1 MNIGNSQLFISHL
14 LISRPPPPRPKGVAP
29 GHGHPLIKRGVN
41 NNESDIRAQMEDV
54 ESEMNKLEIQ
64 GAKLED
70 MLRFKTN
77 TGDFKSVNTL
87 IYLPIY
93 LFIILIK

>member
-1 MNIGNSQLFISHL
+1 MKIRNSHL
-14 LISRPPPPRPKGVAP
+14 SISRPPPPRPKGVAP

-54 ESEMNKLEIQ
+54 ESEMKNLEIQ

-77 TGDFKSVNTL
+77 SGDFKSVNTL
-87 IYLPIY
+87 KIDKLKQENVK
-93 LFIILIK
+93 ILRQ